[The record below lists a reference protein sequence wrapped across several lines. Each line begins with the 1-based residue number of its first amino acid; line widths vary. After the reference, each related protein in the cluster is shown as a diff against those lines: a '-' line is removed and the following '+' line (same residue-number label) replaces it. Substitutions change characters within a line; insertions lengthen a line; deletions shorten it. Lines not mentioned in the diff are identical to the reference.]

1 MDLTCRPGQVKIR
14 RPLAGQIFSGATARE
29 SVWRRQRVNQG
40 VNFRLLSLI
49 GQVGVMMVVFIL
61 LGLVVGRWIDDRLGT
76 SPTFTLALM
85 MLGVGAGGWSIARMV
100 KWALETTRDQSG
112 QHEE

>member
-1 MDLTCRPGQVKIR
+1 M
-14 RPLAGQIFSGATARE
+14 
-29 SVWRRQRVNQG
+29 NQG
-40 VNFRLLSLI
+40 INFRLLSLI

-61 LGLVVGRWIDDRLGT
+61 LGLVVGQWIDARLGT

-100 KWALETTRDQSG
+100 KWALETTADQARKR
-112 QHEE
+112 EE